1 MSYMLYKGSF
11 AASLRTDPSVSM
23 SMYMQAILLPRAG
36 CVKLAWQTVYI
47 FVNGAMIH
55 AWACSK
61 EARKGTYSYRDCRP
75 RTTSAIAADNVACVT
90 SWSLFH
96 STLLQPCHATSLYL
110 LATSCLVIC
119 EGNSFVFPR
128 VS

>member
-11 AASLRTDPSVSM
+11 AASLRTDPSVPM

-36 CVKLAWQTVYI
+36 CIKLPWQTVYI

-75 RTTSAIAADNVACVT
+75 RTTSVIAADNVACVT
-90 SWSLFH
+90 SWSLLFY
-96 STLLQPCHATSLYL
+96 SAAL
-110 LATSCLVIC
+110 LARWRHCSYFTLRHCSHAMLHHCIY
-119 EGNSFVFPR
+119 
-128 VS
+128 